1 MGSNGF
7 SSERKQKRVDLL
19 KQLLDTNIS
28 TQGSSNPLE
37 ALLSGLDL
45 GSLEGLMQKNKKSHH
60 DDWDSKK
67 KRHHDDCS
75 DHDWDHKKKHD
86 HDDCGCKKKKHDHD
100 DCGCKKKK
108 HDHDDC
114 GCKKKKHDHDDCCD
128 CKDKKRCKCPD
139 VVACAVC
146 NLIGQIFDE
155 TNRSELIS
163 LLTQLSNRLKKCKI
177 REGLLIRLSRLIA
190 ELNAGT
196 GPVSPDLLARIA
208 VFLEDLLECL
218 GFEVGDCG
226 SSGGGGGGEV
236 CNCPPG
242 RARALINAILAVIA
256 AIPNPLVAPIPPT
269 SPFRTALGQLVT
281 LLSSPPIVACVSATL
296 RGAVATAITAVLEA
310 TTVPVLTEALILLR
324 TALND
329 LFFCLLTGSNPG
341 RGGAAGLTDF
351 DFNADGVS
359 DFNDFLFPIP
369 NTPVNLV
376 ATTRQRLTDLLA
388 DQVVITTPTGLYA
401 GTLVAVE
408 ADYIAVVAPTGTYL
422 IPLDQIQTFTT
433 E

>member
-108 HDHDDC
+108 HNHDDC
-114 GCKKKKHDHDDCCD
+114 GCKDHKHHKDPCDKCFKHDCCCKKKNRR
-128 CKDKKRCKCPD
+128 RCKCEPG
-139 VVACAVC
+139 VKNMICSLIEEIFAVLDTASAGTLLDFLDNDLR
-146 NLIGQIFDE
+146 NLLDD
-155 TNRSELIS
+155 
-163 LLTQLSNRLKKCKI
+163 CKI
-177 REGLLIRLSRLIA
+177 PQKLLDELDRLVE
-190 ELNAGT
+190 ELEEITPPTTKPSAA
-196 GPVSPDLLARIA
+196 LLEEIEE
-208 VFLEDLLECL
+208 FLEDLLKCL
-218 GFEVGDCG
+218 GFRRGECG
-226 SSGGGGGGEV
+226 EDGGV
-236 CNCPPG
+236 VTCNGCGANVQSLLCPLITPVANTIRTSTNAQLIG
-242 RARALINAILAVIA
+242 NVTFAGALAALRNAVE
-256 AIPNPLVAPIPPT
+256 
-269 SPFRTALGQLVT
+269 
-281 LLSSPPIVACVSATL
+281 
-296 RGAVATAITAVLEA
+296 ITAC
-310 TTVPVLTEALILLR
+310 IR
-324 TALND
+324 
-329 LFFCLLTGSNPG
+329 G
-341 RGGAAGLTDF
+341 RGGVVAHLNTLIGDVFTPGGGMSFTAHLNNVIRDINDLITCLACNIQLVPLRTLGTLIPERPLEPLSPE
-351 DFNADGVS
+351 VS
-359 DFNDFLFPIP
+359 
-369 NTPVNLV
+369 TV
-376 ATTRQRLTDLLA
+376 RERLLDLLA

>member
-114 GCKKKKHDHDDCCD
+114 GCDGHKHHKNPCDKCFKHDCC
-128 CKDKKRCKCPD
+128 CKDKNKKRCKCSNTVKEDICDVITDIFTELEGTPD
-139 VVACAVC
+139 R
-146 NLIGQIFDE
+146 D
-155 TNRSELIS
+155 
-163 LLTQLSNRLKKCKI
+163 
-177 REGLLIRLSRLIA
+177 
-190 ELNAGT
+190 
-196 GPVSPDLLARIA
+196 DLRDL
-208 VFLEDLLECL
+208 LEDLRDLLDMCSHIPQKFLDELDDLIDDLAGSGTVSQSIITEIVRFLNRLLKCL
-218 GFEVGDCG
+218 GFEPGDCG
-226 SSGGGGGGEV
+226 SDGGGGGGRCRCTNLQRDSIADVISDICANISQDVEDINTTDLDQDLTTLV
-236 CNCPPG
+236 GLVGCVRRNLVRQLNNRIAQLDPGDDDFFGQLTALGNVLNRILRCLGLSELNCRPNPPG
-242 RARALINAILAVIA
+242 GGGG
-256 AIPNPLVAPIPPT
+256 APIPIP
-269 SPFRTALGQLVT
+269 SP
-281 LLSSPPIVACVSATL
+281 
-296 RGAVATAITAVLEA
+296 IT
-310 TTVPVLTEALILLR
+310 TI
-324 TALND
+324 
-329 LFFCLLTGSNPG
+329 
-341 RGGAAGLTDF
+341 
-351 DFNADGVS
+351 
-359 DFNDFLFPIP
+359 
-369 NTPVNLV
+369 
-376 ATTRQRLTDLLA
+376 RQRLLDLLA

-401 GTLVAVE
+401 GTLVAVQ